1 MTSEQSKKNQRIQ
14 VTKELFWEAS
24 NEGCRLNAAIMGY
37 TSATGESLLGV
48 IGEPVFTQDETGTQ
62 SKLERLIRSD
72 LGSKLIHSSDNGRT
86 WREGE
91 SLVAT
96 RETSD
101 VVTDDY
107 LDVENDVHMYFILR
121 RVMDLAKLAGRH
133 GMTYSQQL
141 YRDVP
146 RWRSDLGESAGGR
159 PERRGI

>member
-48 IGEPVFTQDETGTQ
+48 IGESVFTQDETGTQ
-62 SKLERLIRSD
+62 SKLERLIWSD

-107 LDVENDVHMYFILR
+107 LDVENDVHMYSFF
-121 RVMDLAKLAGRH
+121 A
-133 GMTYSQQL
+133 
-141 YRDVP
+141 
-146 RWRSDLGESAGGR
+146 E
-159 PERRGI
+159 